1 MLDDFSALMKKT
13 ENRKGIILRGKSYY
27 QKLLDI
33 YAGQSYITMA
43 SLDLP
48 EQKKTLGPTVGQ
60 GLSRTSTIN
69 R

>member
-48 EQKKTLGPTVGQ
+48 EQKNLDPTVGQ
-60 GLSRTSTIN
+60 SLSRTSTIN